1 MPGMNL
7 KNRRLPCT
15 VLSFFTAVIIIAL
28 CLAGCHQNNTPKPKG
43 YFRIDFPEKRYTT
56 YHSDCN
62 YSFEYPVY
70 AVITPF
76 KGAGAEPCWINIEFP
91 GYKGK
96 IHLTYKAL
104 NNDLAK
110 YVDDIHTLAYK
121 HIIKADDIIE
131 IPVSYPDRKVY
142 GLIYDIRG
150 NTASS
155 MSFYL
160 TDSSRNFL
168 SGALYFS
175 VIPNKD
181 SLAPV
186 IRFFTRDINHLVETL
201 NWSNQK

>member
-1 MPGMNL
+1 MPSMKL
-7 KNRRLPCT
+7 KNRGL
-15 VLSFFTAVIIIAL
+15 IILAL
-28 CLAGCHQNNTPKPKG
+28 CLAGCHENNIPKPKG
-43 YFRIDFPEKRYTT
+43 YFRIDFPEKKYTT
-56 YHSDCN
+56 YQSDCN

-76 KGAGAEPCWINIEFP
+76 KGAEAEPCWINIEFP

-110 YVDDIHTLAYK
+110 YVEDIHTLAYK

-131 IPVSYPDRKVY
+131 IPVSYPDRNVY

-201 NWSNQK
+201 NWNNQK

>member
-1 MPGMNL
+1 MPSMKL
-7 KNRRLPCT
+7 KNRGL
-15 VLSFFTAVIIIAL
+15 IILAL
-28 CLAGCHQNNTPKPKG
+28 CLAGCHENNIPKPKG
-43 YFRIDFPEKRYTT
+43 YFRIDFPEKKYTT
-56 YHSDCN
+56 YQSDCN

-76 KGAGAEPCWINIEFP
+76 KGAEAEPCWINIEFP

-110 YVDDIHTLAYK
+110 YVEDIHTLAYK

-201 NWSNQK
+201 NWNNQK

>member
-1 MPGMNL
+1 MPSMKL
-7 KNRRLPCT
+7 KNKRLPYT
-15 VLSFFTAVIIIAL
+15 VLSLFSGVIIIAL
-28 CLAGCHQNNTPKPKG
+28 CLAGCHENNTPKPKG

-56 YHSDCN
+56 YRSDCN

-76 KGAGAEPCWINIEFP
+76 KGAEEEPCWINIEFP

-110 YVDDIHTLAYK
+110 YVEDIHTLAYK

-131 IPVSYPDRKVY
+131 KPVSYPDRKVY

>member
-1 MPGMNL
+1 MKLTDKRFIFINFS
-7 KNRRLPCT
+7 R
-15 VLSFFTAVIIIAL
+15 FTVIILVI
-28 CLAGCHQNNTPKPKG
+28 CLAGCKKNYTPKPRS
-43 YFRIDFPEKRYTT
+43 YFRIDFPEKKYVT
-56 YHSDCN
+56 YESECP

-70 AVITPF
+70 ATIAPF

-96 IHLTYKAL
+96 IHMTYKTV

-110 YVDDIHTLAYK
+110 YVEDVRTLAYK
-121 HIIKADDIIE
+121 HIIKADDIVE
-131 IPVSYPDRKVY
+131 KPVSFPDRNVY
-142 GLIYDIRG
+142 GLVYDIRG

-155 MSFYL
+155 LSFYL

-186 IRFFTRDINHLVETL
+186 VRFFSQDIYHLIETL
-201 NWSNQK
+201 NWNNQK